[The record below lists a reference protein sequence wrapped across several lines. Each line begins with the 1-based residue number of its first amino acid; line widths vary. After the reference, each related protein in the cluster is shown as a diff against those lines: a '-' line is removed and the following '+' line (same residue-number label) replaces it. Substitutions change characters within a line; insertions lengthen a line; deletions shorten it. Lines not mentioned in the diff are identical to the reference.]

1 MRTRT
6 LGKSGLVV
14 SELTL
19 GTLSLAG
26 ELYGPVEPAE
36 ADRTIARARELG
48 VTLFETADVYG
59 ATGESMEARLGRV
72 LERDDQAYLV
82 TKGGNDAQNSRKR
95 FDRMFLHRSA
105 ARSADRLRRKPDV
118 YLLHHPSVDT
128 LRRGEAV
135 GTLEEL
141 MRDGVIAK
149 WGVACG
155 EAAVAEVAIELGA
168 PVIELPY
175 NLFHQD
181 DLNEVASKAVA
192 NNVGVL
198 ARSPLAYGL
207 LCGTWPADKVFA
219 DGDHRRDRW
228 NRSNAPSATLPS
240 VAAPIAATIIKK
252 SISKRPISTLATA
265 SLIVKKAPLASAMK
279 NKTKD
284 RFGDAPSTSL
294 RWPRPTRAPQPR
306 LAASSRPGAWSCA
319 WPCP

>member
-228 NRSNAPSATLPS
+228 NKDDLTERLRH
-240 VAAPIAATIIKK
+240 VAALRPLVHDEVHTLRAAALRFVLANNTVSSCVVGVRNGNQLEQNVRAIA
-252 SISKRPISTLATA
+252 
-265 SLIVKKAPLASAMK
+265 KAPPYLSEADLA
-279 NKTKD
+279 
-284 RFGDAPSTSL
+284 
-294 RWPRPTRAPQPR
+294 R
-306 LAASSRPGAWSCA
+306 LPELLGK
-319 WPCP
+319 